1 MADVTWIVP
10 VVSLLAACVV
20 AFANVAVQKW
30 RYRADRLGASIEELC
45 KEVNAAA
52 DLATEYWLTDRPQ
65 PSPVELRR
73 LEARLVGRQLRL
85 QELLTALTAYDKKI
99 GIAQIEPLLPDLYD
113 AMTGGDFRVELR
125 PLDLDRAQMVQAQAA
140 VLNGELRRALAQ
152 RFRRR
157 WLL

>member
-1 MADVTWIVP
+1 MADVSWTVP

-45 KEVNAAA
+45 TEINAAA
-52 DLATEYWLTDRPQ
+52 DLATEYWLTERPQ

-73 LEARLVGRQLRL
+73 LEARLVGRQIRL
-85 QELLTALTAYDKKI
+85 QELLTALTAYDNKI
-99 GIAQIEPLLPDLYD
+99 GIAPTERLLPDLYD
-113 AMTGGDFRVELR
+113 SMTGGDFRVQLR
-125 PLDLDRAQMVQAQAA
+125 PLDLDRAQMVQARAA
-140 VLNGELRRALAQ
+140 ALNGELRRALAH

-157 WLL
+157 WR